1 MPIFLFHLDS
11 RSKSP
16 ILSGMEK
23 DDYSF
28 MEDFSLGQ
36 TFHGGP
42 VTVSAEDI
50 IAFAEQFDPQD
61 FHTNPDK
68 AKDTAF
74 GEHVAS
80 GWHTAALTMKMLVA
94 AMPPMAG
101 GMIGRTVENMTWT
114 QPVRPGDTLT
124 YEGEILDMRPTRN
137 PARGLMRVKSTTRNQ
152 HGDAVM
158 EMTCLVFAPRRTD
171 GA

>member
-1 MPIFLFHLDS
+1 
-11 RSKSP
+11 
-16 ILSGMEK
+16 
-23 DDYSF
+23 
-28 MEDFSLGQ
+28 MEDFKVGQ
-36 TFHGGP
+36 TFAGGP

-50 IAFAEQFDPQD
+50 IDFAKQFDPQD
-61 FHTNPDK
+61 FHTDPAK
-68 AKDTAF
+68 AKNSAF

-114 QPVRPGDTLT
+114 QPVRPGDMLR

-137 PARGLMRVKSTTRNQ
+137 PARGLMRVKSITRNQ

-158 EMTCLVFAPRRTD
+158 EMTCLVFAPRRAIAAD
-171 GA
+171 N

>member
-1 MPIFLFHLDS
+1 
-11 RSKSP
+11 
-16 ILSGMEK
+16 
-23 DDYSF
+23 
-28 MEDFSLGQ
+28 MEDFEVGQ
-36 TFHGGP
+36 TFAGGP

-50 IAFAEQFDPQD
+50 IDFAKQFDPQD
-61 FHTNPDK
+61 FHTDPAK
-68 AKDTAF
+68 AKNSTF

-114 QPVRPGDTLT
+114 QPVRPGDMLR

-137 PARGLMRVKSTTRNQ
+137 PARGLMRVKSITRNQ

-158 EMTCLVFAPRRTD
+158 EMTCLVFAPRRAIAAD
-171 GA
+171 N